1 MNFRLRSSMHPV
13 RFHNRFHVKT
23 HNSPHD
29 STNSARV
36 VIKRFVSTKT
46 LCYAPATK
54 QKTGWVVSQMAKFAG
69 WKNRLAGWFVDREF
83 FMRSNGQVRFIK
95 ISAKL
100 QRRVAGAIAG
110 VVGIWLVVTL
120 GMMINQVSVSA
131 ERMMLSAKQEK
142 IETAEERVA
151 KYRNDMDAVA
161 SDLEA
166 RQKVM
171 ESAFEEHFG
180 DMPAADA
187 AAPAQ
192 SETAETAKKIGLA
205 VPEAAQLA
213 QLEARQIAFAERLTQ
228 IAVARSQK
236 AEGAIRQFGLN
247 PDQLAREAKQGMG
260 GPFIPFFGK
269 KQKQVRDPRFTR
281 MLTALERM
289 EALEMALAGIPTSM
303 PAAVGLMS
311 SRFGYR
317 SDPFNGGAAMHAGLD
332 FKGPIGTPILAAA
345 DGKITS
351 AGWQG
356 GYGNCIEITHANGLV
371 TRYAHMSGFTASLG
385 QDVKRGDQIGRMG
398 STGRSTG
405 SHLHFEV
412 RINGAA
418 INPLKFLEA
427 NPDVLEIQ
435 AVAGNRTAGRGTAG
449 A

>member
-1 MNFRLRSSMHPV
+1 
-13 RFHNRFHVKT
+13 
-23 HNSPHD
+23 
-29 STNSARV
+29 
-36 VIKRFVSTKT
+36 
-46 LCYAPATK
+46 
-54 QKTGWVVSQMAKFAG
+54 MAKFAG
-69 WKNRLAGWFVDREF
+69 WKNRVAGWFVDREF

-110 VVGIWLVVTL
+110 VVGLWLIVTL

-131 ERMMLSAKQEK
+131 ERMMLTAKQEK

-151 KYRNDMDAVA
+151 KYRDDMEAVA

-171 ESAFEEHFG
+171 EGAFEEHFG
-180 DMPAADA
+180 DMPAAEA
-187 AAPAQ
+187 AAPATG
-192 SETAETAKKIGLA
+192 EAAETAKKIGLA

-213 QLEARQIAFAERLTQ
+213 QLEARQIAFAERMTQ
-228 IAVARSQK
+228 IAIARSQK
-236 AEGAIRQFGLN
+236 AEGAIREFGLN
-247 PDQLAREAKQGMG
+247 PDQLAREAKHGMG

-289 EALEMALAGIPTSM
+289 EAMEMALAGIPTSM
-303 PAAVGLMS
+303 PAAAGLMS

-317 SDPFNGGAAMHAGLD
+317 SDPFTGGAAMHAGLD

-345 DGKITS
+345 DGKITF

-371 TRYAHMSGFTASLG
+371 TRYAHMTGFTVALG
-385 QDVKRGDQIGRMG
+385 QDVKRGVQIGRMG

-412 RINGAA
+412 RINGSA

-435 AVAGNRTAGRGTAG
+435 AVAGNRAAGRSDAG

>member
-1 MNFRLRSSMHPV
+1 
-13 RFHNRFHVKT
+13 
-23 HNSPHD
+23 
-29 STNSARV
+29 
-36 VIKRFVSTKT
+36 
-46 LCYAPATK
+46 
-54 QKTGWVVSQMAKFAG
+54 MAKFAG

-110 VVGIWLVVTL
+110 VVGLWLIVTL

-142 IETAEERVA
+142 IETVEERVA
-151 KYRNDMDAVA
+151 KYRDDMEAVA

-171 ESAFEEHFG
+171 EGAFEEHFG

-187 AAPAQ
+187 AAPATG
-192 SETAETAKKIGLA
+192 EAAETAKKIGLA

-213 QLEARQIAFAERLTQ
+213 QLEARQIAFAERMTQ
-228 IAVARSQK
+228 IAIARSQK
-236 AEGAIRQFGLN
+236 AEGAIREFGLN

-289 EALEMALAGIPTSM
+289 EAMEMALAGIPTSM

-311 SRFGYR
+311 SRLGYR
-317 SDPFNGGAAMHAGLD
+317 SDPFTGGAAMHAGLD

-345 DGKITS
+345 DGKITF

-371 TRYAHMSGFTASLG
+371 TRYAHMSGFTATLG
-385 QDVKRGDQIGRMG
+385 QDVKRGVQIGRMG

-412 RINGAA
+412 RINGSA
-418 INPLKFLEA
+418 INPLKFLDA

-435 AVAGNRTAGRGTAG
+435 AVAGNRTAGRSDAG

>member
-1 MNFRLRSSMHPV
+1 
-13 RFHNRFHVKT
+13 
-23 HNSPHD
+23 
-29 STNSARV
+29 
-36 VIKRFVSTKT
+36 
-46 LCYAPATK
+46 
-54 QKTGWVVSQMAKFAG
+54 MAKFAG